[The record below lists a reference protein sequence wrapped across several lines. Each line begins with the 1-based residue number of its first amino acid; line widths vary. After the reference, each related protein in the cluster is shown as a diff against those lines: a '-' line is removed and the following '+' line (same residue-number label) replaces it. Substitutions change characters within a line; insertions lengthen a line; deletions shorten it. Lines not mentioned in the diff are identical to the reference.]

1 MSKSRKENLIALKEL
16 LKNPIRKDAQT
27 VCDFDE
33 KVNEITYEK
42 IGLGMIIADG
52 DYVANKIMGN
62 MCNRIID
69 SRMSIDDKEYILA
82 TMSNLLEI
90 ARTGTVL
97 SVMSDEERQKA
108 VEEAAEN
115 FIKKNK
121 HIAERIAPTGG
132 TTETHKTVVVE

>member
-1 MSKSRKENLIALKEL
+1 MSKSRKENLMALKEL
-16 LKNPIRKDAQT
+16 LKNTIREDAQT
-27 VCDFDE
+27 VCNFEE
-33 KVNEITYEK
+33 KVNEITFEK
-42 IGLGMIIADG
+42 IGVGMITADG

-97 SVMSDEERQKA
+97 DTMSAEERQKA
-108 VEEAAEN
+108 VEEVADN
-115 FIKKNK
+115 YIKKHK
-121 HIAERIAPTGG
+121 HIAEKMFPTGG
-132 TTETHKTVVVE
+132 TTETHKTVVE

>member
-1 MSKSRKENLIALKEL
+1 MANDRRTNLMALKEM
-16 LKNPIRKDAQT
+16 LKNTIREDAQT

-33 KVNEITYEK
+33 KVNEITFEK
-42 IGLGMIIADG
+42 AGMGMITADG

-69 SRMSIDDKEYILA
+69 SRMSMDDKEYILA

-90 ARTGTVL
+90 VRTGTVL
-97 SVMSDEERQKA
+97 GVMSDEDRQKA

-115 FIKKNK
+115 YIKKNK
-121 HIAERIAPTGG
+121 HIAEQFTPTGG
-132 TTETHKTVVVE
+132 TTETHKTVVA

>member
-1 MSKSRKENLIALKEL
+1 MANKRRENLMAIKAL
-16 LKNPIRKDAQT
+16 LKDTIRKDAQT
-27 VCDFDE
+27 VCNFEE
-33 KVNEITYEK
+33 KVNEITFEK
-42 IGLGMIIADG
+42 AGLGMITADG
-52 DYVANKIMGN
+52 DYVANKVMGN

-69 SRMSIDDKEYILA
+69 SRMSMDDKEYILA

-97 SVMSDEERQKA
+97 DAMSDEDRQKA

-115 FIKKNK
+115 FIKKKK
-121 HIAERIAPTGG
+121 HLIERFVPTGG

>member
-1 MSKSRKENLIALKEL
+1 MANDRRTNLMALKEM
-16 LKNPIRKDAQT
+16 LKDTIREDAQT

-33 KVNEITYEK
+33 KVNEITFEK
-42 IGLGMIIADG
+42 AGMGMITADG

-69 SRMSIDDKEYILA
+69 SRMSMDDKEYILA

-90 ARTGTVL
+90 VRTGTVL
-97 SVMSDEERQKA
+97 SVMSDENRQKA

-115 FIKKNK
+115 YIKKNK
-121 HIAERIAPTGG
+121 HIAEQFTPTGG
-132 TTETHKTVVVE
+132 TTETHKTVVE

>member
-1 MSKSRKENLIALKEL
+1 MASNRRENLMAIKEL
-16 LKNPIRKDAQT
+16 LKDTIRKDAQT
-27 VCDFDE
+27 VCNFEE
-33 KVNEITYEK
+33 KVNEITFEK
-42 IGLGMIIADG
+42 AGLGMITADG
-52 DYVANKIMGN
+52 DYVANKVMGN

-69 SRMSIDDKEYILA
+69 SRMSMDDKEYILA

-97 SVMSDEERQKA
+97 DAMSDEDRQKA

-115 FIKKNK
+115 FIKKKK
-121 HIAERIAPTGG
+121 HLIERFVPTGG